1 MMELLREYLPVL
13 LIAVLIGAIVG
24 YLVFRPRQK
33 VRLTDSAPTRPH
45 MTVGRRDGPEGN
57 AVTDEMAAA
66 ASDVTGQIIQ
76 ARVHDNLPEA
86 TGAPD
91 DLQRLK
97 GVGPKLAQML
107 NAHGVIRFEQLAR
120 MTPDEVQRLD
130 SGLGAFRDRLTRD
143 RITEQAAYLARGDQD
158 GFEQQFGKL

>member
-1 MMELLREYLPVL
+1 MMELLRDYLPVL
-13 LIAVLIGAIVG
+13 LIAVVIGAIVG

-45 MTVGRRDGPEGN
+45 MAVGRRDGPEGN

-66 ASDVTGQIIQ
+66 ASDVSGQIIQ
-76 ARVHDNLPEA
+76 ARVHDNLPDA
-86 TGAPD
+86 TGTPD

-120 MTPDEVQRLD
+120 LAPDEVDRLD
-130 SGLGAFRDRLTRD
+130 QDLGAFRGRLKRD
-143 RITEQAAYLARGDQD
+143 RIPEQAAYLARGDQD
-158 GFEQQFGKL
+158 GFEQRFGKL

>member
-1 MMELLREYLPVL
+1 MMELLREFLPVL
-13 LIAVLIGAIVG
+13 LVAVLIGAIVG
-24 YLVFRPRQK
+24 FLLFRPRQK

-45 MTVGRRDGPEGN
+45 MTPARRDGPEGN

-76 ARVHDNLPEA
+76 APVHDNLPEA

-120 MTPDEVQRLD
+120 LTPDEVQRLD
-130 SGLGAFRDRLTRD
+130 AELGAFRGRLARD
-143 RITEQAAYLARGDQD
+143 RIAEQAAYLARGDQD
-158 GFEQQFGKL
+158 GFEQRFGKL